1 MDDNKTITYKRH
13 TITPLKKG
21 VIVVRDGAGVPI
33 YNARDVASARDFID
47 SRVRVWTSAPLP
59 FQGQKRM
66 LLREFKEVIAT
77 LPDDVTIIDLFGGS
91 GLLSRAAK
99 DVKPNAKVV
108 YNDFD
113 GYSERLKQID
123 RTNII
128 LERIRVAIDGFAKS
142 DKLDNKT
149 RAYILSYLIEE
160 DKKKP
165 IDIIT
170 IASNLL
176 FSGKFVSDI
185 KGLAKHGFYNNAV
198 LKDYSCDG
206 YLDGLEV
213 IRCDYKELFDK
224 YKGDDNAFFIL
235 DPPYLSTDANSYS
248 SYWRL
253 RDYINIF
260 RCLNQIRRFV
270 YFTSEKSQLIEL
282 LKELSVIYGFAD
294 PLEGCSVKYHNNV
307 INHTSNFR
315 DFIYYK

>member
-21 VIVVRDGAGVPI
+21 VIVVRDGDGMPI

-47 SRVRVWTSAPLP
+47 SRVRFWTSAPLP

-66 LLREFKEVIAT
+66 LLKEFKEVIAT

-128 LERIRVAIDGFAKS
+128 LERIRFAIDGFAKS
-142 DKLDNKT
+142 HKLDDKT

-160 DKKKP
+160 GKKKP

-185 KGLAKHGFYNNAV
+185 KGLAKHGFYNNV
-198 LKDYSCDG
+198 VSKDYSCDG

-213 IRCDYKELFDK
+213 VRCDYKELFNK

-235 DPPYLSTDANSYS
+235 DPPYLSTDTNSYN
-248 SYWRL
+248 SYWRI

-260 RCLNQIRRFV
+260 KYLNQMRHFV

-307 INHTSNFR
+307 INYASNFR